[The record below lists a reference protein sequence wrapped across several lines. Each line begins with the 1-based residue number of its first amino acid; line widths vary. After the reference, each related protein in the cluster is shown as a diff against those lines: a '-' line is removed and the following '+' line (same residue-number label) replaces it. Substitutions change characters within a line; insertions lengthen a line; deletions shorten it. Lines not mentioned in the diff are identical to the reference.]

1 MNYSL
6 RAALVALLTLALV
19 PVSSAADSESPVAQE
34 SAPVETSSDQ
44 TAQAAAPQEAPVPV
58 PLEQA
63 AEGVDPSAVSE
74 EPAPSATQ
82 LPFDLKAAVDIAL
95 AAFGGEVLKADQ
107 VEDETGIHFHIR
119 VVNDGRV
126 RDVVIDAANG
136 EIIKPID
143 VATAQPASEAPDAV
157 TGADEA
163 DSEATASQEEQ
174 PLVDA
179 PVAPEKS
186 AAAKEAVQ

>member
-44 TAQAAAPQEAPVPV
+44 TAQAAAPQEAPVP
-58 PLEQA
+58 LEQA
-63 AEGVDPSAVSE
+63 AEGVDPSVVSE

-143 VATAQPASEAPDAV
+143 VATAQPAPEAPDAV

>member
-34 SAPVETSSDQ
+34 SAPSETSSDQ
-44 TAQAAAPQEAPVPV
+44 TAQATAPKEDPV
-58 PLEQA
+58 PLEEA
-63 AEGVDPSAVSE
+63 AGGVDPSAVSE

-82 LPFDLKAAVDIAL
+82 LPFDLKAAVEIAL

-143 VATAQPASEAPDAV
+143 VATAKPESDAPDAV
-157 TGADEA
+157 TGAVEA
-163 DSEATASQEEQ
+163 DSDAKASQEEQ

>member
-1 MNYSL
+1 MNYSP

-19 PVSSAADSESPVAQE
+19 PVSSAADSESPVAQG
-34 SAPVETSSDQ
+34 SAPSETSSDQ
-44 TAQAAAPQEAPVPV
+44 TVQATTPQEDPVPV

-74 EPAPSATQ
+74 EPAPPATQ
-82 LPFDLKAAVDIAL
+82 LPFDLKAAVEIAL

-143 VATAQPASEAPDAV
+143 VATAQPASEVPDAV

-163 DSEATASQEEQ
+163 DSEANASQEEQ